1 MKKSGNSQ
9 WLRAGILTATLIA
22 ASALSGQY
30 AVAQTSTAP
39 PAPAKTSELD
49 EIVVTGTTIAQK
61 IMETSFAVTA
71 VDQET
76 LKNSPAIG
84 LAALLTS
91 VPGLYGEASAGE
103 VNLNISSRG
112 VRGGFLEFIKN
123 KEDGLP
129 IFYNGFLEELEVSRD
144 MT

>member
-1 MKKSGNSQ
+1 
-9 WLRAGILTATLIA
+9 
-22 ASALSGQY
+22 
-30 AVAQTSTAP
+30 
-39 PAPAKTSELD
+39 
-49 EIVVTGTTIAQK
+49 
-61 IMETSFAVTA
+61 METSFAVTA

-112 VRGGFLEFIKN
+112 VRGRLPRNTSASRKI
-123 KEDGLP
+123 GLP
-129 IFYNGFLEELEVSRD
+129 FLLQTDFWRSWSCVG
-144 MT
+144 T